1 MALCRSDDAGAPDVL
16 IAFFVPL
23 VPINQAHCAIDRERT
38 TLQPVARGPSSRL
51 GRCILRA
58 TMVDAYEWI
67 RAAGDPG
74 AKPQATADFD
84 DGYRICCLVDAMLSS
99 HAAGGVWQEVA
110 YIPEF
115 RVKFTHYVASLSL

>member
-1 MALCRSDDAGAPDVL
+1 MLGCNCMRTLGSHAERCNDRTNPWMALCRSDDAGAPDVL

-84 DGYRICCLVDAMLSS
+84 DGY
-99 HAAGGVWQEVA
+99 
-110 YIPEF
+110 
-115 RVKFTHYVASLSL
+115 